1 MLGRVEVRPMS
12 DEPRTDT
19 PPPPQT
25 AEDPTPEPSSG
36 MGILPLIALAS
47 LVLSVVA
54 LVVLRST
61 DAEPEAPAP
70 ASQERAEEVAT
81 PVRLSLFVEREG
93 RAEPLPPGTDIAVGD
108 RVLFE
113 LSSEGPTSARLW
125 IEEGGVTIKDLGNV
139 ETDSSPV
146 MVGGEGGLLAWGF
159 GAARTVTVRASA
171 ADRGCPATSCASQ
184 VVVAR

>member
-1 MLGRVEVRPMS
+1 MS
-12 DEPRTDT
+12 DEPRNDADAT
-19 PPPPQT
+19 P
-25 AEDPTPEPSSG
+25 ERDLDPTPEPSSG
-36 MGILPLIALAS
+36 MGVLPLIALAS
-47 LVLSVVA
+47 LVLSVIA

-61 DAEPEAPAP
+61 DADPDDAP
-70 ASQERAEEVAT
+70 ASAEQERAAAT
-81 PVRLSLFVEREG
+81 ETAVQLSLFVEREG
-93 RAEPLPPGTDIAVGD
+93 RAEPLPPGTDIQVGD

-113 LSSEGPTSARLW
+113 LSSAGPTSARLW

-139 ETDSSPV
+139 ETDTAPV

>member
-1 MLGRVEVRPMS
+1 MS
-12 DEPRTDT
+12 DEPRNEADAT
-19 PPPPQT
+19 PEPAQ
-25 AEDPTPEPSSG
+25 DSTPEPSSG

-47 LVLSVVA
+47 LVLAVVA

-61 DAEPEAPAP
+61 GDIPEDTPMT
-70 ASQERAEEVAT
+70 ASEERAAITTT
-81 PVRLSLFVEREG
+81 PVKLSLFVEHEG
-93 RAEPLPPGTDIAVGD
+93 RAEPLPPGTDIQVGD
-108 RVLFE
+108 KVLFE
-113 LSSEGPTSARLW
+113 LSSEGPASARLW

-139 ETDSSPV
+139 ETDTAPV